1 MVWFMESAG
10 GVEPH
15 SIMGAGILR
24 VTASVSTMTVMC
36 EVLEGGNYEV
46 KNVITFYHMNEPQY
60 IRRALQCIW

>member
-1 MVWFMESAG
+1 MQEELTPYHHGRWHPEGRVGVAG
-10 GVEPH
+10 Y
-15 SIMGAGILR
+15 
-24 VTASVSTMTVMC
+24 TTMTVMC